1 METIIVQDTDQT
13 VLEMLTAALE
23 MDNFEVYPLMDCDA
37 DFLSLIDQ
45 LRPHVVMMDYP
56 LRGEHCLAACRRIK
70 EKYPHLPVI
79 ASSCNSNIHQEYDKL
94 GFDGYIEKPF
104 DLDLLYR
111 ILRKHIPK
119 PAGNPTWLILQVIS
133 DIYSLK

>member
-23 MDNFEVYPLMDCDA
+23 MDNFEVYPLMDYDA
-37 DFLSLIDQ
+37 DFLSLIYQ
-45 LRPHVVMMDYP
+45 LRPHVVVLDYP
-56 LRGEHCLAACRRIK
+56 LRGERCLAACRRIK

-79 ASSCNSNIHQEYDKL
+79 ASSCNNNIHQEYNKL

-104 DLDLLYR
+104 DLDLLYC
-111 ILRKHIPK
+111 ILRKHILK
-119 PAGNPTWLILQVIS
+119 STVNPT
-133 DIYSLK
+133 

>member
-13 VLEMLTAALE
+13 ILEMLTAALE
-23 MDNFEVYPLMDCDA
+23 MDNFEVYPLMGFDE

-45 LRPHVVMMDYP
+45 HRPHVVILDYP
-56 LRGEHCLAACRRIK
+56 LHGERSIAVCHQIK

-79 ASSCNSNIHQEYDKL
+79 ASSCHNNIHQEYNRL

-111 ILRKHIPK
+111 ILRKHISI
-119 PAGNPTWLILQVIS
+119 PAA
-133 DIYSLK
+133 K

>member
-23 MDNFEVYPLMDCDA
+23 MEGFEVYPLTSFDD
-37 DFLSLIDQ
+37 DFLSLIEQ

-56 LRGEHCLAACRRIK
+56 LRGQRCLEACQRIK

-79 ASSCNSNIHQEYDKL
+79 ASSCNNNIHQEYNRL

-111 ILRKHIPK
+111 IIRKHIPK
-119 PAGNPTWLILQVIS
+119 PTADPL
-133 DIYSLK
+133 

>member
-1 METIIVQDTDQT
+1 METIIVQDTDQM
-13 VLEMLTAALE
+13 VLEMLTDALE
-23 MDNFEVYPLMDCDA
+23 MDHFQVYPMMDCEG
-37 DFLSLIDQ
+37 DFMEMIEL
-45 LRPHVVMMDYP
+45 LRPHVVMLDYP
-56 LRGEHCLAACRRIK
+56 LHGERCLEACRRIK

-79 ASSCNSNIHQEYDKL
+79 ASSFNNNIHQEYNKL

-119 PAGNPTWLILQVIS
+119 PAVLQNTE
-133 DIYSLK
+133 